1 MARVRDNVRDKG
13 NKSCIWKAAN
23 SECSWNLRICE
34 GQIGRKFL
42 ERPPKRHAGVQPG
55 VESKTTHQNW
65 YHERDAVRYGG
76 AVRHVT

>member
-13 NKSCIWKAAN
+13 KKSCIWKASN

-55 VESKTTHQNW
+55 VESKTT
-65 YHERDAVRYGG
+65 Y
-76 AVRHVT
+76 